1 MQKSKRKNLPP
12 MAGQAHDKLR
22 IKINKIILIEA
33 ALLCLLIFG
42 FRINPAYPQNQTL
55 NLEELIAEAVKNNPE
70 VLSAKKR
77 WEASRQ
83 RIPQMKS
90 LDNPTVGFNF
100 EKIPRSTFQL
110 NNTMPEDRMLSIA
123 QMFPFFGKL
132 PLRGKIALAE
142 SQMLSAEYKQKEL
155 EVIASLKNA
164 YYDLFMNYKETEL
177 NEQNLELLK
186 GITKAAESKYAV
198 GEISQDEIFK
208 LNLEIARINN
218 TILNLREERRSKETR
233 LNALLNRDSEAR
245 LAIPLLSEDVSFRQ
259 DLKSLYQD
267 ALVNQPELI
276 IFSYAIEKN
285 KYAKSLAQRSFFPD
299 AMAGV
304 VQRGITSGTF
314 GPWDLMLSFS
324 VPFWFWT
331 KQRYEVKEAI
341 ANLEEAEAAYQAMK
355 NKAFSEVKDLTV
367 KVEIAKNKI
376 ELSRTNLI
384 PILESSI
391 SSSLATL
398 SSGKGDFM
406 LLLDNQRMLIE
417 LKMEYYKNLVEYH
430 MNLADLERT
439 TGVKLSR

>member
-1 MQKSKRKNLPP
+1 MPDSGRRVETG
-12 MAGQAHDKLR
+12 MR
-22 IKINKIILIEA
+22 KIIAVFIILT
-33 ALLCLLIFG
+33 LLVSTNIL
-42 FRINPAYPQNQTL
+42 PAQ
-55 NLEELIAEAVKNNPE
+55 E
-70 VLSAKKR
+70 VLSLEALIKEAQSKNPEILAAKKR
-77 WEASRQ
+77 WEASRH

-100 EKIPRSTFQL
+100 EKIPRGTFQL
-110 NNTMPEDRMLSIA
+110 NNTMPEDRMLSVT

-132 PLRGKIALAE
+132 PLRGKVALAE

-164 YYDLFMNYKETEL
+164 YYDLFMNYKEKEL
-177 NEQNLELLK
+177 NEQSLELLK
-186 GITKAAESKYAV
+186 SITRAAEAKYAV
-198 GEISQDEIFK
+198 GEVSQDELFK
-208 LNLEIARINN
+208 LNLEIARMNN
-218 TILNLREERRSKETR
+218 VILNLGEERRSKETR
-233 LNALLNRDSEAR
+233 LNSLLNREPEAQ
-245 LAIPLLSEDVSFRQ
+245 LGIPDLSEEVSFQR
-259 DLKSLYQD
+259 DLKSLYQ
-267 ALVNQPELI
+267 AVLVSQPELI

-285 KYAKSLAQRSFFPD
+285 RYAKSLAQRSFFPD
-299 AMAGV
+299 TMAGI
-304 VQRGITSGTF
+304 VQRGVTSGMF

-341 ANLEEAEAAYQAMK
+341 ANLGEAEAAYQTMK
-355 NKAFSEVKDLTV
+355 NKAFSEVKDLAV
-367 KVEIAKNKI
+367 KVEIAQNKI

-391 SSSLATL
+391 SSSLTAF

-430 MNLADLERT
+430 MNLAELERT
-439 TGVKLSR
+439 VGLDLRVETKIVVR

>member
-1 MQKSKRKNLPP
+1 MK
-12 MAGQAHDKLR
+12 
-22 IKINKIILIEA
+22 KIIAVFIILVLLVSANILPAQEVLPLADLIKEA
-33 ALLCLLIFG
+33 
-42 FRINPAYPQNQTL
+42 QS
-55 NLEELIAEAVKNNPE
+55 KNPE
-70 VLSAKKR
+70 ILAAKKR
-77 WEASRQ
+77 WEASRH

-90 LDNPTVGFNF
+90 LDNPTIGLNF

-110 NNTMPEDRMLSIA
+110 NNTMPEDRMLSVT

-142 SQMLSAEYKQKEL
+142 SQVLSAEYKQKEL

-164 YYDLFMNYKETEL
+164 YYDLFMNYQEEEL
-177 NEQNLELLK
+177 NEQSLELLK
-186 GITKAAESKYAV
+186 SIAMAAEAKYAV
-198 GEISQDEIFK
+198 GEVSQDELFK

-218 TILNLREERRSKETR
+218 IILNLREERRSKETR
-233 LNALLNRDSEAR
+233 LNALLNREPEAQ
-245 LAIPLLSEDVSFRQ
+245 LGIPDLSEKVSFQ
-259 DLKSLYQD
+259 PDLKSLYQS
-267 ALVNQPELI
+267 ALVSQPELI

-299 AMAGV
+299 TMAGV

-341 ANLEEAEAAYQAMK
+341 ANLDEAEAAYQAMK
-355 NKAFSEVKDLTV
+355 NKAFAEVKDLAI
-367 KVEIAKNKI
+367 KVEIAQNKI
-376 ELSRTNLI
+376 ELSRANLI

-391 SSSLATL
+391 SSSLTAF

-417 LKMEYYKNLVEYH
+417 MKMEYYKNLVEYH
-430 MNLADLERT
+430 MNLADLERAV
-439 TGVKLSR
+439 GIDLREVKK